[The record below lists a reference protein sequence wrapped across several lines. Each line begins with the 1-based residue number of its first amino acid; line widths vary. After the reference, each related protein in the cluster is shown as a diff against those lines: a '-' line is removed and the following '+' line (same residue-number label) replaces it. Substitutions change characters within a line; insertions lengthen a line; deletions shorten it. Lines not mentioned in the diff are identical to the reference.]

1 MMAFVV
7 FDSLLRGKMP
17 KKIVTTTGAAHR
29 DDTSVAQL
37 ERELRAN
44 EERWGAVMANPFM
57 GITVLDHNHYFIM
70 ANSTY
75 QNMVGYTNDELKKL
89 TPLDITPAGER
100 EINKAFFE
108 ELQEGKRQHFELVKR
123 LQRKDGK
130 LTGYSFM
137 FLKFPIGGA
146 NTFAMVFDITEKMQA
161 QDALQVAHADLA
173 RSAHVTE

>member
-1 MMAFVV
+1 
-7 FDSLLRGKMP
+7 MP

-44 EERWGAVMANPFM
+44 EDRWGAVMANPFM

-108 ELQEGKRQHFELVKR
+108 ELRRQALTLR
-123 LQRKDGK
+123 TGQTAAAQRRQTD
-130 LTGYSFM
+130 LDT
-137 FLKFPIGGA
+137 
-146 NTFAMVFDITEKMQA
+146 
-161 QDALQVAHADLA
+161 ALCF
-173 RSAHVTE
+173 

>member
-1 MMAFVV
+1 M
-7 FDSLLRGKMP
+7 L
-17 KKIVTTTGAAHR
+17 KKIVTTNGAPHR

-44 EERWGAVMANPFM
+44 EQRWGAIMANPFM

-100 EINKAFFE
+100 EINKAFFA

-130 LTGYSFM
+130 LIWIQLYVFKIPDRDSVGQ
-137 FLKFPIGGA
+137 
-146 NTFAMVFDITEKMQA
+146 NTFAMVFDITGENA
-161 QDALQVAHADLA
+161 STGRAAGRPCRACA
-173 RSAHVTE
+173 RLTGEPNGCYDRVNRA